1 MDARRPGS
9 VTLVVVLTWISA
21 VLAVLGGLL
30 LIVAGSVT
38 AGAAGLTPGVLVGI
52 GVAYVIL
59 GLITGAVASRLGRG
73 GNGARLL
80 VSVLVVLQI
89 AGGIAAISTVGTG
102 STLTQALVS
111 ILVGIVILLLLWNA
125 RANAF
130 FASH

>member
-1 MDARRPGS
+1 MSARRPAS

-30 LIVAGSVT
+30 LIVVGSIT
-38 AGAAGLTPGVLVGI
+38 GGAAGLTPGVLGGI

-59 GLITGAVASRLGRG
+59 GLITGAVAARLARA

-89 AGGIAAISTVGTG
+89 AGGIAAISTVGSG
-102 STLTQALVS
+102 STVTQALVS

-130 FASH
+130 FASR